1 MKQVEILPYSDAHK
15 KGVVE
20 CLQRN
25 YEWMGQ
31 RTVESI
37 MEWLSPVTDYEWS
50 EDAPS
55 LHDENPY
62 RKGAVLVADDDTVVG
77 YLGLITSKR
86 SSDNGKAVVYGQPTT
101 WAIDEEY
108 RFYLLKAMKLLI
120 SSADVVY
127 DFTARKSIEDTFK
140 RIFKFDVSDNNSY
153 LLYPIPCAGDN
164 VAIKWFSCVD
174 EIEEEELKKIYVD
187 HSNFYGIRLLVYKDV
202 KSGEKGYLF
211 YKVYDENSARI
222 RVLMIVN
229 VDLFVAESHEI
240 IWKILKHEFY
250 EHVGEDELL
259 CRIMQNLS
267 EGKMICAE
275 CNKMLLRGQKINYPV
290 MKERKG
296 VMICN
301 REGLV
306 NDYMY
311 TEIAMLPN
319 MI

>member
-1 MKQVEILPYSDAHK
+1 MKKVEILPYSDAYK

-25 YEWMGQ
+25 YEWMGEH
-31 RTVESI
+31 TVEEM
-37 MEWLSPVTDYEWS
+37 MEWLSPVTEYEWI
-50 EDAPS
+50 EDVPS

-62 RKGAVLVADDDTVVG
+62 RKGAVLVVDGDTVVG

-86 SSDNGKAVVYGQPTT
+86 KSDNGKAVVYGQPTT
-101 WAIDEEY
+101 WAIDEDY

-120 SSADVVY
+120 SSAEVVY

-140 RIFKFDVSDNNSY
+140 RIFKFDVSDSDNY
-153 LLYPIPCAGDN
+153 LLYPIPCASDN
-164 VAIKWFSCVD
+164 VTIKWISSAE
-174 EIEEEELKKIYVD
+174 EIENEDIIRIYLD
-187 HSNFYGIRLLVYKDV
+187 HSNFYGIRLIVYTDAKR
-202 KSGEKGYLF
+202 GEKGYLF

-229 VDLFVAESHEI
+229 ANLFVTECHEI

-250 EHVGEDELL
+250 QQVGADELL
-259 CRIMQNLS
+259 CRIMQNVRD
-267 EGKMICAE
+267 GKRICAE
-275 CNKMLLRGQKINYPV
+275 CNQMLLRGQKINYPV
-290 MKERKG
+290 MKEIASVK
-296 VMICN
+296 ICN
-301 REGLV
+301 RQELV